1 MRVVLKENEQGF
13 SSLTRIGSGD
23 VLKKRNNEKEIKDDL
38 ELDQKKSLVTNNNI
52 FNIKHTID
60 SMIDIEALI

>member
-1 MRVVLKENEQGF
+1 MRVVLKENEQDF

-38 ELDQKKSLVTNNNI
+38 
-52 FNIKHTID
+52 
-60 SMIDIEALI
+60 